1 MTPRKI
7 LICGL
12 PGSGKTTLAKALAP
26 LINAVHY
33 DGDEV
38 RSVTL
43 NDDFS
48 VAGRAKQ
55 VVDMRWLCDKV
66 RAAGQNVIASF
77 ICPTAAL
84 REVFA
89 ADYTILMDTSPDIK
103 YADTRVMWE
112 YPSDPDWTV
121 RRFGT
126 STDSISSVDMIVAD
140 LNRPAPS
147 PYAWNNE
154 APTGLVLGRFQPFHA
169 GHKALVDEALKR
181 YPQVMI
187 CVRSMPVSDKNPYT
201 SLQARNFIWESV
213 GDYGDR
219 VRVLPMPNIASVLY
233 GREVGYKLER
243 VHLDTETELISATAI
258 RAQGVELCENSDG
271 GC

>member
-66 RAAGQNVIASF
+66 RAAGKNAIA
-77 ICPTAAL
+77 
-84 REVFA
+84 E
-89 ADYTILMDTSPDIK
+89 
-103 YADTRVMWE
+103 
-112 YPSDPDWTV
+112 
-121 RRFGT
+121 
-126 STDSISSVDMIVAD
+126 
-140 LNRPAPS
+140 
-147 PYAWNNE
+147 
-154 APTGLVLGRFQPFHA
+154 
-169 GHKALVDEALKR
+169 
-181 YPQVMI
+181 
-187 CVRSMPVSDKNPYT
+187 
-201 SLQARNFIWESV
+201 
-213 GDYGDR
+213 
-219 VRVLPMPNIASVLY
+219 
-233 GREVGYKLER
+233 
-243 VHLDTETELISATAI
+243 
-258 RAQGVELCENSDG
+258 
-271 GC
+271 